1 MANNNDKK
9 VLNVPAL
16 RFPEFTEEWQ
26 GEQLQE
32 IAELSKGIGI
42 SKEQLSENGTPCIL
56 YGELYTKYKSEI
68 ISKIISQTDIEKS
81 KLKHSKQNDVII
93 PCSGETAIDI
103 AVARCVP
110 FDNVLLGGD
119 LNVIRLHKY
128 DGAFMAYQLNGKRK
142 TDIAK
147 LAQGVSVVHLYGE
160 NLKSIK
166 TYNPSLQ
173 EQQKIVKLL
182 SMLDERLEVQNKI
195 IEKLQS
201 LIRGIRNS
209 LLYSDNG
216 TPIRIGDILKERAE
230 KTTVNNQH
238 EILSSTVKGI
248 FSQREYF
255 SKDIASENNVGYKV
269 IRLHDVV
276 LSPQNLW
283 MGNINYNDRF
293 EVGIVSPSYK
303 IFTIAEKYDKTF
315 IASMLK
321 TQRALY
327 NYMLVSEQGASI
339 VRRNLNMEAFE
350 QLVFKIPPYEKQCE
364 IGRTMLALRTRLA
377 IANAIKIAYG
387 QQKQWLLRKM
397 FI

>member
-1 MANNNDKK
+1 MRSFYDSIFF
-9 VLNVPAL
+9 NVPHL
-16 RFPEFTEEWQ
+16 RFPEFTGEWHKHPL
-26 GEQLQE
+26 GEIGETIIGLTYKPSDVVEHNGVIVFRSSNIKNGVIDYSDLVRVNKQIKDRIITKENDILVCARNGSQRLIGKNAIIKQE
-32 IAELSKGIGI
+32 DTNNTFGAFMMVYRSIDNPFILPLLSTKRYFSQVGENLGARINQITTSDFNGFEFYFPESHAERAKIAELFRLLDKR
-42 SKEQLSENGTPCIL
+42 
-56 YGELYTKYKSEI
+56 
-68 ISKIISQTDIEKS
+68 
-81 KLKHSKQNDVII
+81 
-93 PCSGETAIDI
+93 I
-103 AVARCVP
+103 A
-110 FDNVLLGGD
+110 
-119 LNVIRLHKY
+119 
-128 DGAFMAYQLNGKRK
+128 
-142 TDIAK
+142 T
-147 LAQGVSVVHLYGE
+147 
-160 NLKSIK
+160 
-166 TYNPSLQ
+166 
-173 EQQKIVKLL
+173 
-182 SMLDERLEVQNKI
+182 QNKI
-195 IEKLQS
+195 IEKLES

-216 TPIRIGDILKERAE
+216 TPIRIGDILKERVE

-321 TQRALY
+321 TQRSLY

-364 IGRTMLALRTRLA
+364 IGRTMSTLRTRLA

-387 QQKQWLLRKM
+387 QQKKWLIRQM

>member
-1 MANNNDKK
+1 MVDASFDTLPYIKEEIMPK
-9 VLNVPAL
+9 LYTL
-16 RFPEFTEEWQ
+16 FTEGDVAFADASEDTNDVAKAIEIINCDSQQIVSGLHTIHGRDNSNQTIIGYKGYAFASKAFHKQIRRIAQ
-26 GEQLQE
+26 GTKVFSISVRNFDEVY
-32 IAELSKGIGI
+32 IGI
-42 SKEQLSENGTPCIL
+42 PSKEEQA
-56 YGELYTKYKSEI
+56 K
-68 ISKIISQTDIEKS
+68 
-81 KLKHSKQNDVII
+81 
-93 PCSGETAIDI
+93 
-103 AVARCVP
+103 
-110 FDNVLLGGD
+110 
-119 LNVIRLHKY
+119 
-128 DGAFMAYQLNGKRK
+128 
-142 TDIAK
+142 IAK
-147 LAQGVSVVHLYGE
+147 LLIAIDKRIAS
-160 NLKSIK
+160 
-166 TYNPSLQ
+166 
-173 EQQKIVKLL
+173 
-182 SMLDERLEVQNKI
+182 QNKI
-195 IEKLQS
+195 IEKLES

-216 TPIRIGDILKERAE
+216 TPIRIGDILKERVE

-255 SKDIASENNVGYKV
+255 SKDIASENNAGYKV

-283 MGNINYNDRF
+283 MGNINYNDHF

-321 TQRALY
+321 TQRSLY

-364 IGRTMLALRTRLA
+364 IGRTMSTLRTRLA
-377 IANAIKIAYG
+377 IANATRIAYG
-387 QQKQWLLRKM
+387 QQKQWLLRQM

>member
-1 MANNNDKK
+1 M
-9 VLNVPAL
+9 
-16 RFPEFTEEWQ
+16 RFPEFTGEWHKHSL
-26 GEQLQE
+26 GEIGETIIGLTYKPSDVVEHNGVIVFRSSNIKNGVIDYSDLVRVNKQIKDRIITKENDILVCARNGSQRLIGKNAIIKQE
-32 IAELSKGIGI
+32 DTNNTFGAFMMVYRSIDNPFILPLLSTKRYFSQVGENLGARINQITTSDFNGFEFYFPESHAERAKIAELFRLLDKR
-42 SKEQLSENGTPCIL
+42 
-56 YGELYTKYKSEI
+56 
-68 ISKIISQTDIEKS
+68 
-81 KLKHSKQNDVII
+81 
-93 PCSGETAIDI
+93 I
-103 AVARCVP
+103 A
-110 FDNVLLGGD
+110 
-119 LNVIRLHKY
+119 
-128 DGAFMAYQLNGKRK
+128 
-142 TDIAK
+142 T
-147 LAQGVSVVHLYGE
+147 
-160 NLKSIK
+160 
-166 TYNPSLQ
+166 
-173 EQQKIVKLL
+173 
-182 SMLDERLEVQNKI
+182 QNKI
-195 IEKLQS
+195 IEKLES

-216 TPIRIGDILKERAE
+216 TPIRIGDILKERVE

-321 TQRALY
+321 TQRSLY

-364 IGRTMLALRTRLA
+364 IGRTMSTLRTRLA

-387 QQKQWLLRKM
+387 QQKQWLLRQM